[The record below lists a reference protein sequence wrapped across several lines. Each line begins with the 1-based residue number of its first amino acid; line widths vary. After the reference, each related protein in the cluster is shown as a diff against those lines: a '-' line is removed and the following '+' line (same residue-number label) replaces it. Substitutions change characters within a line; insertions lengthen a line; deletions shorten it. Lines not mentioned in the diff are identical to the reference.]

1 MQQDFEFARSRG
13 LAGCKNRHKMLRLIA
28 RGDVALWGSGG
39 MLKAFAVLSVLVV
52 AAPTLAVADSKKNDN
67 SSQSSS
73 SSSQNLTGVP
83 FTANDPPTTDFNSN
97 SKGKPAGFPP
107 VPGCS
112 NGVAKG
118 NPHCQP
124 ASP

>member
-1 MQQDFEFARSRG
+1 
-13 LAGCKNRHKMLRLIA
+13 
-28 RGDVALWGSGG
+28 

-52 AAPTLAVADSKKNDN
+52 AAPTLAIAANNKNN
-67 SSQSSS
+67 N
-73 SSSQNLTGVP
+73 SSSQNSNSGSQNGVP